1 MEKTITLKKRVKSK
15 KFNVTFPS
23 NTKLKYIVIDD
34 GIFVEHPKHKNVYTS
49 VSQKNIKELSD

>member
-23 NTKLKYIVIDD
+23 NTKLNFIVIDD

>member
-15 KFNVTFPS
+15 KFNVIFPS

>member
-1 MEKTITLKKRVKSK
+1 MENFIILKRRVKSK

-23 NTKLKYIVIDD
+23 KTKLKYLVIDD

-49 VSQKNIKELSD
+49 VSQKNIKELTD